1 MKIIRKAFTLFFV
14 LTLCL
19 SLFACRES
27 PAVTTAGTNPPENT
41 TASGT
46 QADTVDIETLRT
58 GNWNTCIKGVDWN
71 YFIYAE
77 GGFYYQNNGF
87 LHFFDPNSRID
98 VTLCQKAGCPHE
110 KGDPRK
116 DWKYCEASINMNAI
130 LCYEGGYL
138 YYDKEDHGQHLYR
151 RDPDGTAETYIATLW
166 KDHAGQFHDI
176 QVQNYLLSDG
186 FLYYTISVS
195 GGELDTEGTL
205 VVEELYQALLR
216 MDLATGKEEELLR
229 VTGTNL
235 GLIAAKKDAVLYTT
249 MEYKHISEV
258 PNGQDRLE
266 AMFNTPKHVLLWTE
280 EANTSQEILCKLY
293 REFPGADSF
302 EYGKVTVRS
311 LDTYYTYDLIT
322 GEYQLLPL
330 SEGTKLN
337 GQYRL
342 RSDGS
347 AIYDVQTGED
357 LPNEFVEKCPAE
369 FVKVDFRCVT
379 TSDNGIIMERQ
390 YYADDG
396 SQWLQI
402 AKSYTFYVSFD
413 SLADG
418 LQIADAT
425 DFEFWPYEE

>member
-1 MKIIRKAFTLFFV
+1 MKIIRKAFPLFFV

-19 SLFACRES
+19 SLFACGEI

-41 TASGT
+41 TVSGT

-71 YFIYAE
+71 HFIYAE

-166 KDHAGQFHDI
+166 KDHAGHFHDI

-229 VTGTNL
+229 VTDTNL

-249 MEYKHISEV
+249 MEYKHISAV

-311 LDTYYTYDLIT
+311 LDTDYTYDLIT

-330 SEGTKLN
+330 PEGTKLN

-425 DFEFWPYEE
+425 DFKFWPYEE

>member
-1 MKIIRKAFTLFFV
+1 MNTMRKACTLI
-14 LTLCL
+14 LALSLCL
-19 SLFACRES
+19 FLFACKED
-27 PAVTTAGTNPPENT
+27 PTVTTVGTNPPENT
-41 TASGT
+41 TASGGQT
-46 QADTVDIETLRT
+46 GTVDVQTLRT

-87 LHFFDPNSRID
+87 LHFFDPNSHID
-98 VTLCQKAGCPHE
+98 VTLCQRAGCLHE
-110 KGDPRK
+110 KGNPHE
-116 DWKYCEASINMNAI
+116 DWKHCEASIKMNAI

-151 RDPDGTAETYIATLW
+151 RNPDGSAETYIATLW
-166 KDHAGQFHDI
+166 KDYAGQFHDI

-195 GGELDTEGTL
+195 GGELDADGTL

-216 MDLATGKEEELLR
+216 MDLATGREEELVR
-229 VTGTNL
+229 VTETNL

-249 MEYKHISEV
+249 MEYKHLYEI

-311 LDTYYTYDLIT
+311 LDIYYTYDLIT
-322 GEYQLLPL
+322 GEYQQLPFP
-330 SEGTKLN
+330 EGTKLN
-337 GQYRL
+337 EQYRL

-347 AIYDVQTGED
+347 ALYDVQTAED
-357 LPNEFVEKCPAE
+357 LPNEFVEKCPEE
-369 FVKVDFRCVT
+369 FVKVNFRCIAL
-379 TSDNGIIMERQ
+379 SDNGIIMERQ
-390 YYADDG
+390 YYADGG
-396 SQWLQI
+396 SQGLQI
-402 AKSYTFYVSFD
+402 AKSHTFYVTFA

-418 LQIADAT
+418 LHVEDAT

>member
-19 SLFACRES
+19 SLFACGES

-71 YFIYAE
+71 HFIYAE

-116 DWKYCEASINMNAI
+116 DWKYCEAFINMNAI

-151 RDPDGTAETYIATLW
+151 RDPDGTVETYIATLW
-166 KDHAGQFHDI
+166 KDHAGQNHN
-176 QVQNYLLSDG
+176 VQIKDYLMADG
-186 FLYYTISVS
+186 SLYYTISVS

-311 LDTYYTYDLIT
+311 LDTDYTYDLIT

-330 SEGTKLN
+330 PEGTKLN

-357 LPNEFVEKCPAE
+357 LPNEFAEKCPAE

-390 YYADDG
+390 YYTDDG

-402 AKSYTFYVSFD
+402 AKSYTFYASFD

-425 DFEFWPYEE
+425 DFKFWPYEE